1 MARWITISTLAL
13 TCALATAANAQTEA
27 PEAAAAPAN
36 GVISYPASFF
46 ADFRPTNASEMI
58 SRLPGFVFSAGD
70 TVRGF
75 AGAAGNV
82 LIDGERP
89 SSKSVT
95 LDDTLKRIRPQDV
108 ERIDLVRG
116 GTGGIDMQGQPV
128 VANIIRRPG
137 AVSAY
142 AIDATER
149 FYTFRDPGPAL
160 RLEGSRTSGNLRL
173 EGAILSQGY
182 SGFVESGDGIFV
194 RKNGAGA
201 VVTSGPSGGNGE
213 SRIYSA
219 NGALEYKAGSDTFRA
234 NIGLIQN
241 EPLFYQFANLT
252 TPSGVKSLERNLS
265 HPKNRTAELGGDYQ
279 HRFSPLVVGR
289 LVGLYTY
296 RHNTTTATTLR
307 PNSFQETGKDNTGA
321 ERILRGT
328 LSIQQF
334 WGMTVEMGGE
344 GAFNYLDASST
355 LRSNGVAQVLPNAN
369 VRIEEKRAEGFFTAT
384 AKPMPKLSVEAGARI
399 ETSQISQSGGTDKK
413 RSFTFVKPRLIAAY
427 ALRPETQLRFRFE
440 RVVGQL
446 DFEDFAAGADQAT
459 GVVSAGNANLEPERA
474 WLTEAAFEQR
484 FWGRGALI
492 FTATHRDIQQVS
504 DIIPIFTS
512 TAVFPAPGNIG
523 NGTRDDFRFN
533 LTLPTEKLGIRGG
546 QLKFNITKRISRVTD
561 PTTKQE
567 RSISSV
573 RLMDGDMSYTQDF
586 PRLKSTLTIESG
598 TFGNKDKL
606 YRIGEVQTVVENPT
620 SKISWLYRPRP
631 DLTIVGAVENFAS
644 KERTRRRVIYAGGLR
659 SSGVISTSEY
669 RSAQLDPWFSLRVR
683 KTF

>member
-1 MARWITISTLAL
+1 MVRSIFVSTLATGFAL
-13 TCALATAANAQTEA
+13 T
-27 PEAAAAPAN
+27 AAAAQAQPAIPEATAPTN
-36 GVISYPASFF
+36 GVIAYPPSFF

-58 SRLPGFVFSAGD
+58 ARIPGFVFNGGD

-95 LDDTLKRIRPQDV
+95 LDDALKRILPTDV
-108 ERIDLVRG
+108 VRIDLIRG
-116 GTGGIDMQGQPV
+116 GAPGIDMQGQPV
-128 VANIIRRPG
+128 VANVIRRTG
-137 AVSAY
+137 AKTSY

-149 FYTFRDPGPAL
+149 FYVFRDPGPAL

-173 EGAILSQGY
+173 EGALLSQGY
-182 SGFVESGDGIFV
+182 SGFVESGEGIFV
-194 RKNGAGA
+194 RRNGAGA
-201 VVTSGPSGGNGE
+201 IIARGTTGGHGE

-219 NGALEYKAGSDTFRA
+219 TGALEYKAGSDTLRA
-234 NIGLIQN
+234 TAGLIRN
-241 EPLFYQFANLT
+241 EPLFNQFANLT
-252 TPSGVKSLERNLS
+252 TPAGVSSFEQNLS
-265 HPKNRTAELGGDYQ
+265 HPRNRTAELGGDYQ
-279 HRFSPLVVGR
+279 HRFTPLVIGR
-289 LVGLYTY
+289 VVGLYTY

-307 PNSFQETGKDNTGA
+307 TGVFQESGKDNTGA
-321 ERILRGT
+321 ERILRAT
-328 LSIQQF
+328 LSVQQL
-334 WGMTVEMGGE
+334 WGVTVETGGE

-355 LRSNGVAQVLPNAN
+355 LRTNGVLQALPNAN
-369 VRIEEKRAEGFFTAT
+369 VRVEEKRAEGFITAT
-384 AKPMPKLSVEAGARI
+384 AKPLPKLSIEAGTRV

-427 ALRPETQLRFRFE
+427 ALRPSTQLRFRFE

-459 GVVSAGNANLEPERA
+459 GVVSAGNANLAPERA
-474 WLTEAAFEQR
+474 WLTEGVFEQR
-484 FWGRGALI
+484 FWGRGALVL
-492 FTATHRDIQQVS
+492 TLTHRDIQEVS
-504 DIIPIFTS
+504 DIIPIFTPTS
-512 TAVFPAPGNIG
+512 VFPAPGNIG
-523 NGTRDDFRFN
+523 DGTRDDLRVN
-533 LTLPTEKLGIRGG
+533 LTLPTDKLGLRGG
-546 QLKFNITKRISRVTD
+546 QLKINATKRISRVID

-573 RLMDGDMSYTQDF
+573 RLLDGDMSYTQDF

-598 TFGNKDKL
+598 TFGNKDRL
-606 YRIGEVQTVVENPT
+606 YRIGEIQTVVENPT
-620 SKISWLYRPRP
+620 SKISWLFRPRP

-659 SSGVISTSEY
+659 SSGVIASSEY
-669 RSAQLDPWFSLRVR
+669 RSAQLKPWYSLRIR